1 MLLLLMPLGRIL
13 SLPLAG
19 GSFSVSGGSASADL
33 TFPLGCGVMSLVGA
47 PAQLTK
53 TWARSSG
60 CGVMSL
66 VGDPAQLTK
75 TWARSSGC
83 GMFALTGEA
92 IVFTIGSA
100 GAVATVARFAWKAQA
115 ITTIVPAP
123 AHARFDWKV

>member
-33 TFPLGCGVMSLVGA
+33 TFPLGCGVMSLVG
-47 PAQLTK
+47 
-53 TWARSSG
+53 
-60 CGVMSL
+60 
-66 VGDPAQLTK
+66 DPAQLTK

-100 GAVATVARFAWKAQA
+100 GTVATVARFAWKAQA